1 MSLWDELHAD
11 APFTLSAKAK
21 WTFCTLAT
29 SVIPASDLAFVV
41 IVCPFSVLR
50 VMVLR
55 MWLARTPKE
64 ALPAPLYI
72 ECFIIDILI
81 YRNCSTRVNLAANP
95 PCVDVPGATWRGM
108 LATYM
113 ARAGRIADTRSDWGT
128 RRHMAIQNCHHPGTA
143 SYSFAMGVRTK
154 SKLHARRRSAA
165 SLRLGSR
172 IVASHGAAKAC
183 QGAQKQD
190 NRSSPRPSGT
200 QIRGFTGEHF
210 FPPQARIRLL

>member
-21 WTFCTLAT
+21 CTFCALAT
-29 SVIPASDLAFVV
+29 SVIPAPDLAFVV
-41 IVCPFSVLR
+41 VVCPFSVLR

-72 ECFIIDILI
+72 ECFIIDMLI
-81 YRNCSTRVNLAANP
+81 YRHCSTRVNLAANP
-95 PCVDVPGATWRGM
+95 PCIDVPGATRRRM

-113 ARAGRIADTRSDWGT
+113 ARAGRTADTRSNWGT
-128 RRHMAIQNCHHPGTA
+128 RRHMAIQNCDRPGTA
-143 SYSFAMGVRTK
+143 SCSFATGVRMK

-172 IVASHGAAKAC
+172 IVASHRAAKAC

-190 NRSSPRPSGT
+190 NRSSPRPSGS
-200 QIRGFTGEHF
+200 QIRGFTGERF
-210 FPPQARIRLL
+210 SAPQARTRLV